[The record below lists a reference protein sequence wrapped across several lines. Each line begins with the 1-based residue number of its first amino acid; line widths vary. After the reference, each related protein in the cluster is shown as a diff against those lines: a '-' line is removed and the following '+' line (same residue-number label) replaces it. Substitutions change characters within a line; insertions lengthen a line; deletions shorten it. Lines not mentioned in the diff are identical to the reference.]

1 MISYELKIGYAKLRR
16 NKTLHSDL
24 DEIGFHSN
32 PYPEKKDNIQIIN
45 GIKHLIIQSKSNNLN
60 NLI

>member
-16 NKTLHSDL
+16 IKTVHSHFDS
-24 DEIGFHSN
+24 IGFHAD

-45 GIKHLIIQSKSNNLN
+45 GVKGLIVKSKSND
-60 NLI
+60 